1 MTSSNTRAI
10 QTDLDSADDSIFE
23 TEWGAHKP
31 KPLQGFLIG
40 LTRRTF
46 LQRGRLRHRMTNLIT
61 GMGRPIDVTF
71 RDCKYRIEGR
81 NNLIE
86 YGLLTRP
93 TYNGQEIDFL
103 SEVVK
108 DGGVAVDIG
117 CNIGIYSVSLGKAA
131 GPKGR
136 VLGIDANSEMIRHL
150 NFNAN
155 ASGLD
160 NVKGIHMAVGGSAG
174 RVDLNIRLDDVAIV
188 NVIENDNGAV
198 QMQPLMQIVQ
208 DAGLTR
214 IDALK
219 IDIEGHEDLALAP
232 FLQNAPE
239 AMLPKRI
246 VIEQCGKEQDYPGC
260 LGEFARLG
268 YKLMGRSKIN
278 SLYERG

>member
-1 MTSSNTRAI
+1 MTSNSTRAI
-10 QTDLDSADDSIFE
+10 QIDLDSADDAFFE

-31 KPLQGFLIG
+31 KPLQRFLIG
-40 LTRRTF
+40 LTRRTI

-71 RDCKYRIEGR
+71 RDCKFRIEGR

-86 YGLLTRP
+86 YGILTRP

-108 DGGVAVDIG
+108 NGGVAVDIG

-131 GPKGR
+131 GPNGR
-136 VLGIDANSEMIRHL
+136 VVGIDANQEMIRHL
-150 NFNAN
+150 EYNAK
-155 ASGLD
+155 ASDLD
-160 NVKGIHMAVGGSAG
+160 NVTGINMAVGKSTG
-174 RVDLNIRLDDVAIV
+174 RVDLSIRKDDVAIV
-188 NVIENDNGAV
+188 RVIENDDGAV
-198 QMQPLMQIVQ
+198 QMLPLLQIVQ

-219 IDIEGHEDLALAP
+219 IDIEGHEDLALVP
-232 FLQNAPE
+232 FLQVADE
-239 AMLPKRI
+239 DLLPKRI
-246 VIEQCGKEQDYPGC
+246 VIEQCGKNQDYPGC
-260 LGEFARLG
+260 SAEFARLG

-278 SLYERG
+278 SLYERE